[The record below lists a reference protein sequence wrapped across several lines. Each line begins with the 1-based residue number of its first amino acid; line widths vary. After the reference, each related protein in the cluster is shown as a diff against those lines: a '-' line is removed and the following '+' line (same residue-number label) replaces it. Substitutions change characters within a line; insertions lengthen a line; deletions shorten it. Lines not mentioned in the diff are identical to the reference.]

1 VSGRS
6 GSLRLADLSF
16 PEIGERASRGAML
29 AVPLGSTEQHGPHL
43 PVSTDTDIAQALCEL
58 LAQARDDVLVAPPVP
73 YGSSGEHAG
82 FAGTISIGQAAL
94 ELLVVELG
102 RSITGTFSHVVFVS
116 AHGGNAEAV
125 TRAVSLLRSESRDVL
140 LFMPRWK
147 GEPHAGHPE
156 TSMLLTLSPELVRM
170 DRAVAGDLR
179 PITETLPLLRT
190 GGVRAV
196 SENGVLGD
204 PRSATASAGQEL
216 LTALSAQL
224 IAEVESWR
232 PRSASA
238 SASAR
243 AVAGS

>member
-6 GSLRLADLSF
+6 GSLRLADLSSL
-16 PEIGERASRGAML
+16 EIGERAGRGTVL
-29 AVPLGSTEQHGPHL
+29 AVPLGSTEQHGAHL
-43 PVSTDTDIAQALCEL
+43 PVSTDTDIAEALCEL
-58 LAQARDDVLVAPPVP
+58 LAEARDDVLIAPPVP

-102 RSITGTFSHVVFVS
+102 RSITDTFSHVVFVS

-156 TSMLLTLSPELVRM
+156 TSMLLTLAPELVRM

-179 PITETLPLLRT
+179 PVAEILPLLRT

-216 LTALSAQL
+216 LTALSAEL

-238 SASAR
+238 RSVSR
-243 AVAGS
+243 S